1 MTDRWLPGGALADTN
16 QPGGA
21 VQWGGGSDLKSEHQ
35 SETATSLACSTGHHL
50 RYSTL
55 LVNITDIAILQYFK
69 ALLRFSERQRSI
81 NIQVRH
87 IILM

>member
-50 RYSTL
+50 RYSTV
-55 LVNITDIAILQYFK
+55 LVNTTDIAIFQSSLTF
-69 ALLRFSERQRSI
+69 LRETEKHQFSS
-81 NIQVRH
+81 
-87 IILM
+87 